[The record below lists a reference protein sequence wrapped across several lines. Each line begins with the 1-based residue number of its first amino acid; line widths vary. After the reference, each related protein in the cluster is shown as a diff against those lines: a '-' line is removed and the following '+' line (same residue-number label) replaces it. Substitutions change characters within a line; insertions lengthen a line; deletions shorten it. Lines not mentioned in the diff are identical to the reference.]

1 MRRGRKGSIF
11 QINKYIKELVG
22 YSEMDLMGLTSTPEP
37 ILSTYVFLNKWINV
51 TE

>member
-11 QINKYIKELVG
+11 HINKYIKEVVN
-22 YSEMDLMGLTSTPEP
+22 YSEMDLMGLTSSLESV
-37 ILSTYVFLNKWINV
+37 LSTYVFLNKLINV

>member
-11 QINKYIKELVG
+11 QINKYTKEVLG
-22 YSEMDLMGLTSTPEP
+22 YSEMDLMGLIPSLES
-37 ILSTYVFLNKWINV
+37 ILSTYVFLNQLINV